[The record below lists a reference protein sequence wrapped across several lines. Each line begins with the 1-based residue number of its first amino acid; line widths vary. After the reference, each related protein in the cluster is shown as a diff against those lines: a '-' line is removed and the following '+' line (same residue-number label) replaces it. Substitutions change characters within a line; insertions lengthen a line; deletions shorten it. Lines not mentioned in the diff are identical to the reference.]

1 MGKRKGKKLRIGV
14 IMGGI
19 SSEREVSLNSGAAI
33 IKELRANGE
42 NVIAIDLKERSMAK
56 IEKADIDVAVIA
68 LHGTCGEDGAVQGML
83 DFLGIPYT
91 GSDLLSS
98 AIGMNKEKSKVIM
111 AFHGIPTAPWK
122 VINKKSEINS
132 LKLGYPVVFKPV
144 SEGSSVGV
152 SIVKDKKE
160 ALKLFDKT
168 RKFGP
173 VLAEKFIKGVEI
185 TAPVFDGK
193 VLPLIEIVAANEFY
207 DYESKYTEGMSRH
220 IIPARITPAEAKLA
234 RRTALLVHEYIGCS
248 DYSRVDMIVAGGR
261 VCVIEINTLPGMTSL
276 SLFPDAARRAG
287 ISFYELIMTLVN
299 KAVSRSR

>member
-122 VINKKSEINS
+122 VMDKKSEINS
-132 LKLGYPVVFKPV
+132 LKLGYPVVFK
-144 SEGSSVGV
+144 
-152 SIVKDKKE
+152 
-160 ALKLFDKT
+160 
-168 RKFGP
+168 
-173 VLAEKFIKGVEI
+173 EI
-185 TAPVFDGK
+185 
-193 VLPLIEIVAANEFY
+193 
-207 DYESKYTEGMSRH
+207 
-220 IIPARITPAEAKLA
+220 
-234 RRTALLVHEYIGCS
+234 
-248 DYSRVDMIVAGGR
+248 
-261 VCVIEINTLPGMTSL
+261 
-276 SLFPDAARRAG
+276 RAG
-287 ISFYELIMTLVN
+287 F
-299 KAVSRSR
+299 SREIYKGS